1 MAWRERAVLAGVRGG
16 RELAAEGHKGIG
28 GGWKFS
34 VFIAITQLY
43 SSECLDL
50 CTDARGKALSI

>member
-1 MAWRERAVLAGVRGG
+1 MLAGVRGG
-16 RELAAEGHKGIG
+16 RELTAEGHKGIG
-28 GGWKFS
+28 GGVEILF

-43 SSECLDL
+43 SSERLDL